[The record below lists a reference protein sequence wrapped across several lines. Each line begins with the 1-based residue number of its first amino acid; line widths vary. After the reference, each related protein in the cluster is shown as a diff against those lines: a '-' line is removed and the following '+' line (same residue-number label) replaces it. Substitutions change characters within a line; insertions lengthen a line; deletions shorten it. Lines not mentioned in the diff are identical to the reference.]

1 MTRALRHVLSA
12 VAGITVAAV
21 VVLGA
26 ASVGGDE
33 RADVSLPE
41 LERPEPVRVKTEP
54 QPPSGSGLLLAWV
67 PTGSGGLPTNVASM
81 LGGTKGVEAVS
92 IAAASLDWMTSSTS
106 GGGQVDAPPDGM
118 RIPVEVVAIDPGP
131 YSRFVPP
138 SDRALIA
145 GLGPGEVLL
154 SRTSAALRSYTPE
167 MKVSLA
173 SGRYEVAGVI
183 SDAAANGYEMVM
195 GSSPPP
201 TWQIVDR
208 FALLLTSGKR
218 TRARVTRVLERSLEP
233 GQVLRI
239 RAKGETPYLR
249 YGDAVMPQSIIKEN
263 FGEFAARPLNDGTV
277 VIDPRWTERNIVRDQ
292 VPILGEIVCHRALFP
307 QLKQALGEL
316 RRRGLSFLIDTSQ
329 YGGCF
334 GPRFIGR
341 VAGGRLSHHAWGIAI
356 DINAADNAFGT
367 RSDLDQ
373 RLVEIMERSGFTW
386 GGRWLVPDGMHF
398 EWVRFP

>member
-1 MTRALRHVLSA
+1 MTALRHALSA
-12 VAGITVAAV
+12 AVGIAVAAL
-21 VVLGA
+21 VVLDA

-33 RADVSLPE
+33 RVDDLPYA
-41 LERPEPVRVKTEP
+41 PEPPVPVEVATEP
-54 QPPSGSGLLLAWV
+54 LTSASGLLLAWV
-67 PTGSGGLPTNVASM
+67 PTGSGGLPPNAKAI
-81 LGGTKGVEAVS
+81 LGRTKGVEAVT
-92 IAAASLDWMTSSTS
+92 ITAASLDWMNSSS
-106 GGGQVDAPPDGM
+106 SAGGQVDAPPQGM
-118 RIPVEVVAIDPGP
+118 RIPIEVAAIEPAA

-138 SDRALIA
+138 SDRAAIA
-145 GLGPGEVLL
+145 GLEPGEVLL

-167 MKVSLA
+167 MKVSLT
-173 SGRYEVAGVI
+173 SGHYEVAGVI
-183 SDAAANGYEMVM
+183 SDTAANGYEMVVA
-195 GSSPPP
+195 GPPP
-201 TWQIVDR
+201 AAWAIVDR
-208 FALLLTSGKR
+208 FALLLTKGESAR
-218 TRARVTRVLERSLEP
+218 PRVTRTLERSLGP

-249 YGDAVMPQSIIKEN
+249 YGDAVMPQSIIKES
-263 FGEFAARPLNDGTV
+263 FGEFAARPLGDGTV
-277 VIDPRWTERNIVRDQ
+277 VIDPRWTERNIVRER
-292 VPILGEIVCHRALFP
+292 VPILGEIVCHKALFP
-307 QLKQALGEL
+307 QLRQALSEV
-316 RRRGLSFLIDTSQ
+316 RRRSLSFLIDTSQ
-329 YGGCF
+329 YGGCY

>member
-1 MTRALRHVLSA
+1 MTALRHGLSA
-12 VAGITVAAV
+12 VAGIAVAAL

-26 ASVGGDE
+26 ASVGGGE
-33 RADVSLPE
+33 RVEGPPPGPGS
-41 LERPEPVRVKTEP
+41 PVPVQVATD
-54 QPPSGSGLLLAWV
+54 PPSSGRGLLLAWV
-67 PTGSGGLPTNVASM
+67 PTGSGGLPAATEAI
-81 LGGTKGVEAVS
+81 LGRTKGVEEVT
-92 IAAASLDWMTSSTS
+92 ITAASLDWMDGSSS
-106 GGGQVDAPPDGM
+106 AGGQVDAPPDGM
-118 RIPVEVVAIDPGP
+118 RIPIEIAAIDPAA
-131 YSRFVPP
+131 YARFVAP
-138 SDRALIA
+138 SDRAAIA
-145 GLGPGEVLL
+145 GLERGEVLL
-154 SRTSAALRSYTPE
+154 SRTSAELRSYASE

-183 SDAAANGYEMVM
+183 SDAAANGYEMVIA
-195 GSSPPP
+195 GPPP
-201 TWQIVDR
+201 AAWQIVDR
-208 FALLLTSGKR
+208 FALLVTEGAGA
-218 TRARVTRVLERSLEP
+218 RARVTRALENALGP
-233 GQVLRI
+233 GQVLRT

-249 YGDAVMPQSIIKEN
+249 YGDAVMPQAVIKES
-263 FGEFAARPLNDGTV
+263 FGEFAARPLSDGTL
-277 VIDPRWTERNIVRDQ
+277 VIDPGWIERNIVRDR
-292 VPILGEIVCHRALFP
+292 VPILGEIVCHKALFP
-307 QLKQALGEL
+307 QLKHALAEL

-329 YGGCF
+329 YGGCY